1 MYIWQMHSL
10 ELGNNIERKC
20 SFCLKSLF
28 YGHNSNLFKRH
39 YDRVLVSKKS
49 LTYMQIHH
57 TLLPNSISFIFDT
70 FFVNTQTK

>member
-39 YDRVLVSKKS
+39 YDRVLVSKKKFN
-49 LTYMQIHH
+49 LYA
-57 TLLPNSISFIFDT
+57 
-70 FFVNTQTK
+70 NTSYVIAK

>member
-10 ELGNNIERKC
+10 ELGNNVERKNC

-28 YGHNSNLFKRH
+28 YGHNSNLFNRH

-49 LTYMQIHH
+49 LTYAKHH
-57 TLLPNSISFIFDT
+57 TLLPNSISFYF
-70 FFVNTQTK
+70 